1 MIKVEVM
8 KKDNGISSIY
18 FETSNIEADRDTL
31 DEINRLLVDS
41 LTRRGRFADGK
52 TLRIDIKENE

>member
-1 MIKVEVM
+1 M